1 MGYKDGTIRVWDIV
15 KGTCETVLTGHKGAI
30 TALAYNKGGA
40 LLASGSTD
48 TDIIVWDAVAEAGLF
63 RLKGHRDQ
71 VTTLTFHT
79 LWFMKGIYIYRV
91 KKLKYH
97 KRRTSPGRNCIL
109 HSL

>member
-1 MGYKDGTIRVWDIV
+1 VGYKDGTIRVWDIV
-15 KGTCETVLTGHKGAI
+15 KGTCDTVLTGHKGAI

-71 VTTLTFHT
+71 VTTLTFHS
-79 LWFMKGIYIYRV
+79 LWFMKGICIYIYIW
-91 KKLKYH
+91 
-97 KRRTSPGRNCIL
+97 G
-109 HSL
+109 

>member
-30 TALAYNKGGA
+30 TALSYNKGGA

-71 VTTLTFHT
+71 VTILTFHT
-79 LWFMKGIYIYRV
+79 LWLMKDICLG
-91 KKLKYH
+91 
-97 KRRTSPGRNCIL
+97 
-109 HSL
+109 